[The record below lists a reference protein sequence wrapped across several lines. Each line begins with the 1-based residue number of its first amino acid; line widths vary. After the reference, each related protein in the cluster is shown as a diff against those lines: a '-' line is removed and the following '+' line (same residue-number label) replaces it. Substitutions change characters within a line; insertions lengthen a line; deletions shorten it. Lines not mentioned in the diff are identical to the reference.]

1 MTTDAIKPPAAAEAP
16 ARDVRHDV
24 IARRGVVLAVGATA
38 MAITF
43 YLYPVQ
49 PGGIAG
55 RVGDVGGLAF
65 QAGLFMLWLTY
76 QQTQAAGTGRRAR
89 TMLRVVLVLLTLAT
103 LWSALHLILPNSYA
117 TAWPML
123 VLDAC
128 WPLSMIGF
136 LIVGIMIA
144 AVGRWRGPLRWAPL
158 AAEAWAPLTIGLTAI
173 LPTPLG
179 NLAMPT
185 LLILCYGTLAV
196 LLVIR
201 PDLTDPHTSRAN
213 RSK

>member
-1 MTTDAIKPPAAAEAP
+1 MTTDAFKPPATAESP

-49 PGGIAG
+49 PGGMAG

-65 QAGLFMLWLTY
+65 QAGLFTLWLTY
-76 QQTQAAGTGRRAR
+76 QQTQAAGTGRWAR
-89 TMLRVVLVLLTLAT
+89 TVLRIVLVLLTLAT
-103 LWSALHLILPNSYA
+103 VWSALHLMLPNSYA
-117 TAWPML
+117 TAWSML

-144 AVGRWRGPLRWAPL
+144 AMGRWRGPLRWAPL

-179 NLAMPT
+179 NLVMPT
-185 LLILCYGTLAV
+185 LLIACYGTLGL

-201 PDLTDPHTSRAN
+201 PDLTDAHAIGADR
-213 RSK
+213 